1 MKKVWAAVL
10 LVVLCAGLAGCAD
23 IQPPEDSLPA
33 EDLASYY
40 ERAEYTL
47 NGIDVSLA
55 EDPTVCLV
63 EFGFAVAHGLN
74 RIYLSA
80 HITV

>member
-1 MKKVWAAVL
+1 MELENKKN
-10 LVVLCAGLAGCAD
+10 
-23 IQPPEDSLPA
+23 
-33 EDLASYY
+33 
-40 ERAEYTL
+40 AEYIDSY
-47 NGIDVSLA
+47 GDVSVTAL
-55 EDPTVCLV
+55 ESDPTVCVV